1 MEFLQFLE
9 PWMIPIVIMVCVT
22 LIVMITSV
30 TKIITTS
37 ISKKEGKSLSENKEF
52 LNALREFKEN
62 IDQRVANLEN
72 AVHTERKHTT
82 SLKPGEGK
90 KTKMQSAIELELD
103 DEIPREQKT
112 SSDSSKLRNML
123 NQ

>member
-9 PWMIPIVIMVCVT
+9 PWMIPIVIMICVT
-22 LIVMITSV
+22 LIVIVTSV

-62 IDQRVANLEN
+62 IDQRMENLEDV
-72 AVHTERKHTT
+72 VHAERKRSA
-82 SLKPGEGK
+82 SLKSGEGK

-103 DEIPREQKT
+103 DETPQEQKT
-112 SSDSSKLRNML
+112 GDSSKLRNML

>member
-9 PWMIPIVIMVCVT
+9 PWMIPIVIMICVT
-22 LIVMITSV
+22 LIVIVASI

-37 ISKKEGKSLSENKEF
+37 MKEKNRSGELSSNKEF

-62 IDQRVANLEN
+62 IDTRVRNLEEI
-72 AVHTERKHTT
+72 AAAEKP
-82 SLKPGEGK
+82 SAQKLKSREPK
-90 KTKMQSAIELELD
+90 KQSTIELEF
-103 DEIPREQKT
+103 DENG
-112 SSDSSKLRNML
+112 SDEEEELKQSSKLKNML

>member
-9 PWMIPIVIMVCVT
+9 PWMIPIVIMICVT

-37 ISKKEGKSLSENKEF
+37 MSKKEGENLSENKEF
-52 LNALREFKEN
+52 LNALRDFKEN
-62 IDQRVANLEN
+62 MDRRVSNLEKIAASEN
-72 AVHTERKHTT
+72 PSGTTERK
-82 SLKPGEGK
+82 
-90 KTKMQSAIELELD
+90 TKEKQNQSAIELELD
-103 DEIPREQKT
+103 DEPIRKEEVNQA
-112 SSDSSKLRNML
+112 KLKNML

>member
-1 MEFLQFLE
+1 MEFVQFLE

-22 LIVMITSV
+22 LIVLISSV

-37 ISKKEGKSLSENKEF
+37 ISKKEGKNLSENKEF

-62 IDQRVANLEN
+62 IDQRVGNLED
-72 AVHTERKHTT
+72 VIHSERKRSA
-82 SLKPGEGK
+82 SLKSGEGK

-103 DEIPREQKT
+103 DETPQEQK
-112 SSDSSKLRNML
+112 SGDSSKLRNML